1 MIDVV
6 VAIDDNSK
14 SIYYLSTDIVDLK
27 IDDLVVL
34 EIEGSEILVRIIKE
48 KYLEKEENLVLPL
61 LKVLRK
67 VTKADIIKKD
77 NNLKLS
83 KKALNDAKKLS
94 KELNL
99 DMNFIDAYFYLDNSQ
114 LIFYFLSDTRVDFR
128 DLVKKLAQKYKTRI
142 ELRQIGVRDKAKKIG
157 GIGPCGLFL
166 CCNTF

>member
-34 EIEGSEILVRIIKE
+34 EIEGNEILVRIIKE

-99 DMNFIDAYFYLDNSQ
+99 DMNFIDAYFFLDNSQ
-114 LIFYFLSDTRVDFR
+114 LIFSCFILLS
-128 DLVKKLAQKYKTRI
+128 
-142 ELRQIGVRDKAKKIG
+142 
-157 GIGPCGLFL
+157 
-166 CCNTF
+166 